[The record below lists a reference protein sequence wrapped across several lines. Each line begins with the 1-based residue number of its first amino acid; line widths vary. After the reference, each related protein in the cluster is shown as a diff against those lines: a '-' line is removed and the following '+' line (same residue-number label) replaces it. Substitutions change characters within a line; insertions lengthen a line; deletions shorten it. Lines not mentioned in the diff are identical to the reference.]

1 MLGNQS
7 DELWSIETLTGLHT
21 TRLHNEDDDSSTN
34 SSSDEN
40 GEVGVDEGH
49 GGLLS
54 SITKTFELQSQR
66 FGATAPLGDY
76 VDGEVKLAPSLTT

>member
-1 MLGNQS
+1 M
-7 DELWSIETLTGLHT
+7 
-21 TRLHNEDDDSSTN
+21 
-34 SSSDEN
+34 
-40 GEVGVDEGH
+40 DEGH